1 MANLVHSYETIMI
14 LNVNLG
20 EEKIKALAER
30 FLGMIRENGTLD
42 EVEEWGKRRLAYP
55 IQDEIEGYY
64 YLVHFTSEAEL
75 PAELD
80 RVYNITDG
88 VLRSMIIRK
97 EELYQPKP
105 QPEAA
110 PKAAAAPAPAVEAA
124 PVVEETAPVAEPT
137 PVVEETAPV
146 AEPAPVVEE
155 TAPVAEPAPVVEETA
170 PAAEPDSV
178 PAEASPDA

>member
-64 YLVHFTSEAEL
+64 YLVHFTSEADL

-80 RVYNITDG
+80 RIYNITDG

-97 EELYQPKP
+97 EEPYQAKPK
-105 QPEAA
+105 PEAA
-110 PKAAAAPAPAVEAA
+110 PKAVAAPAPLVEASPVVEATPVAEVTPTVEATPVVEAAPAVEAA
-124 PVVEETAPVAEPT
+124 PVAEAAPEAPVEAEPVPAETAP
-137 PVVEETAPV
+137 
-146 AEPAPVVEE
+146 
-155 TAPVAEPAPVVEETA
+155 
-170 PAAEPDSV
+170 
-178 PAEASPDA
+178 EA